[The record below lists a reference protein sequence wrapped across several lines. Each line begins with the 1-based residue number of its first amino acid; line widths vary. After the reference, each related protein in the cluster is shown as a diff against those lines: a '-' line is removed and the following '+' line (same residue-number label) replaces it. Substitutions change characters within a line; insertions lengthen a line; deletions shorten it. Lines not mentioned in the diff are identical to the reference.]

1 MITIFDKGEIINLKE
16 RGMSNRA
23 IAKTIGVDR
32 KTVARVWSKHLKLSE
47 QLKSASSDD
56 EKRKI
61 QQQIVDKPKYDTS
74 NRLCRKYT
82 EAMDAV
88 IDELLDNEKIKDSK
102 LGNNHKQ
109 KLTYAMVHEILLS
122 RGFDIGLSTVSNV
135 VREKR
140 NKFKETFIR
149 QTYIYGQ
156 RLEFDFGEV
165 KLIIN
170 GEYQKFYIAVLS
182 SPASNYRVAY
192 LYTTQCKDVFMDA
205 HVKFFDSVGGV
216 YDEVVYDNMR
226 NVVSKFI
233 GRNEKVLNEDLVKL
247 SMYYGFNINVTNCFS
262 GNEKGHVEGSVK
274 VIRKRAFAIN
284 YEFDSFD
291 DACSHLNK
299 TICKLNEDSTIEEEK
314 QYLKSSKPKL
324 ELAKITKN
332 TVNKYSVVR
341 VENNYYSVPE
351 YLNGK
356 DVTIKNYLNDIEIYF
371 KQEFV
376 CKHKKVDGFL
386 EYVLDINHYIQ
397 TLKIKPGAIKNSQAL
412 ICNPE
417 LKSIYNTYYTT
428 KPKLFIELI
437 ENNKHLSKEELNDVL
452 VKSYDSK
459 IVANSLEDKIIDK
472 SNASIG
478 LYTKLLRS
486 ENYGIN

>member
-16 RGMSNRA
+16 RGVSNREV
-23 IAKTIGVDR
+23 AKAVGVDR
-32 KTVARVWSKHLKLSE
+32 KTVARVWSKHLKLCE
-47 QLKSASSDD
+47 KLELANSDD
-56 EKRKI
+56 ETRAI
-61 QQQIVDKPKYDTS
+61 QEQIVAQPVYDTS

-82 EAMDAV
+82 EAMDVV
-88 IDELLDNEKIKDSK
+88 IDELLDNENVKDYK

-109 KLTYAMVHEILLS
+109 KLTYAMIHEVLLDK
-122 RGFDIGLSTVSNV
+122 GFDIGLTTISNV
-135 VREKR
+135 VKEKR
-140 NKFKETFIR
+140 SKFKETFIR
-149 QTYIYGQ
+149 QTYSYGQ

-165 KLIIN
+165 KLVIN
-170 GEYQKFYIAVLS
+170 GEYQKLYIAVLS

-192 LYTTQCKDVFMDA
+192 LYKTQCKKVFMDA
-205 HVKFFDSVGGV
+205 HVKFFEELGGV

-233 GRNEKVLNEDLVKL
+233 GRNEKILNEDLIKL
-247 SMYYGFNINVTNCFS
+247 SIYYGFNINVTNCFS

-274 VIRKRAFAIN
+274 HIRKRAFAVN
-284 YEFDSFD
+284 YEFDSFE
-291 DACSHLNK
+291 DACGHLNEVVIKLNK
-299 TICKLNEDSTIEEEK
+299 TSTIEEEK
-314 QYLKSSKPKL
+314 QHLKLSKPRL
-324 ELAKITKN
+324 ELAEITKN

-341 VENNYYSVPE
+341 VENNCYSVPE

-371 KQEFV
+371 KQKFV

-386 EYVLDINHYIQ
+386 EYVLDINHYLQ

-417 LKSIYNTYYTT
+417 LRDIYNTYYTT

-437 ENNKHLSKEELNDVL
+437 EKNKHLRKEELNNVL
-452 VKSYDSK
+452 TSSYDSK
-459 IVANSLEDKIIDK
+459 VVANNLEDNIIDK
-472 SNASIG
+472 SNKSIAI
-478 LYTKLLRS
+478 YTKLLRS
-486 ENYGIN
+486 EEYGIN